1 MRNRNSE
8 TVCIPRICIYTIW
21 KKLQG
26 IENLINKA
34 KKSWFM
40 LQQFLHNSEGKTVNR
55 LSTYLCNHKNS
66 CTLSCEDWERAQR
79 PK

>member
-8 TVCIPRICIYTIW
+8 TVCIPRIYIYTIW

-55 LSTYLCNHKNS
+55 LSTY
-66 CTLSCEDWERAQR
+66 
-79 PK
+79 